1 MTRIQLY
8 MEHVGIDP
16 ARFQSRQYFTTE
28 VTHYAANCWDLE
40 LKRSYELVEY
50 VGHADRVCYDLD
62 VHAKATKTPMLA
74 TSTQKLDKSIEK
86 ISAKVEA

>member
-1 MTRIQLY
+1 M
-8 MEHVGIDP
+8 
-16 ARFQSRQYFTTE
+16 
-28 VTHYAANCWDLE
+28 
-40 LKRSYELVEY
+40 EY